1 MKNYINI
8 LSLAAV
14 MCASLVGA
22 SCSREDIPDVVAEP
36 EYTRVELA
44 FDMGSLQ
51 TRASSEQGDQIS
63 DVTVWAYKV
72 TSGTGANAIVEQ
84 TPVGWGT
91 KTFANTYTSAPLY
104 FELPYSATEAQ
115 TFRFVAIVNKD
126 AFGSILKPTT
136 ASGQPALT
144 LNETTS
150 YTNLTHAVFQADA
163 LMKDYPTNDTPAAMP
178 VSHWQDF
185 RINAG
190 VTDLTGLNAK
200 EMTVYR
206 AVAKTQLNARLASAS
221 STEAALRITS
231 VTIKAASGTATGGY
245 AIPSQGFVFSDIAD
259 LKGTGTAAVN
269 PTPSAFGDY
278 QDVVKA
284 VPNISL
290 KNTAALGDDEATF
303 TPTAVKA
310 RQSTD
315 ATATAT
321 YNTIGSAFLYEN
333 HHTTTGTSTTSPDAY
348 TIGTYYMEIHYDYGQ
363 AASDSSDTD
372 GIVDATRKTAT
383 NYVPLPSVVRNRDY
397 QVNATFEVNLAGT
410 VQLAYEVVDW
420 KDGGTT
426 DLNFSY
432 PTFTVEAAETDPQG
446 KPVYDKPEAYYD
458 STDNEKG
465 AFTFK
470 LTITGPLN
478 TEKKYT
484 ITHMDNG
491 GNFDIKAYKVENNA
505 PTNQTVVDNST
516 TYITASTNYHYL
528 IKVYPTAAMPTG
540 EGATAPTCS
549 VGITHTASWTG
560 TSEYLLIN
568 IGEHNGRKWPNS
580 GDDNHLITV
589 TQIAAPTTTP

>member
-51 TRASSEQGDQIS
+51 TRADATSEQGDQIS

-84 TPVGWGT
+84 SPVGWGT

-150 YTNLTHAVFQADA
+150 YTDLTHAVFQADA

-185 RINAG
+185 TIAAG
-190 VTDLTGLNAK
+190 VTDLTGQNAQT
-200 EMTVYR
+200 MTVYR
-206 AVAKTQLNARLASAS
+206 AVAKTQLNARLANTS
-221 STEAALRITS
+221 STGAALRITS
-231 VTIKAASGTATGGY
+231 VTIKAASGGSASGY
-245 AIPSQGFVFSDIAD
+245 AIPSQGFMFSDIAD
-259 LKGTGTAAVN
+259 LKGTAAMN

-290 KNTAALGDDEATF
+290 KNRAALGDGEATF
-303 TPTAVKA
+303 TSTAV
-310 RQSTD
+310 TEN
-315 ATATAT
+315 

-333 HHTTTGTSTTSPDAY
+333 HHTTTGSPSTTSPDAY
-348 TIGTYYMEIHYDYGQ
+348 TIGTYYMEIQYEYGQ
-363 AASDSSDTD
+363 AASDSSDTNGD
-372 GIVDATRKTAT
+372 DIVDATYKTAT

-397 QVNATFEVNLAGT
+397 QVNATFEVNLAGA

-420 KDGGTT
+420 TNGDTT
-426 DLNFSY
+426 NLDFSY
-432 PTFTVEAAETDPQG
+432 PTFTVEAAETDQQG
-446 KPVYDKPEAYYD
+446 KPVYKTPEAYFTG
-458 STDNEKG
+458 TDNDTG

-491 GNFDIKAYKVENNA
+491 GNFDIKAYKVENNN
-505 PTNQTVVDNST
+505 PTNPPEVDNNT
-516 TYITASTNYHYL
+516 TYITASTDHHYL
-528 IKVYPTAAMPTG
+528 IKVYPTDPMPTD
-540 EGATAPTCS
+540 EGAPAPTCS

-589 TQIAAPTTTP
+589 TQIADPTTTP